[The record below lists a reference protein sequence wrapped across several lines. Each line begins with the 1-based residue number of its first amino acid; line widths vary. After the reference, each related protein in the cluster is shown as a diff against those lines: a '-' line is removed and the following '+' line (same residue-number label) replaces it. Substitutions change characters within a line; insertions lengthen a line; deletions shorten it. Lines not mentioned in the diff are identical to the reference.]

1 MVLVCYK
8 TLMVWVSNKKWYN
21 IGMSNFF
28 TTADPLDDI
37 IRETMNERK
46 VTKTEHILTG
56 WTNIVIE
63 VTTDKGSY
71 FFRFPRNPFWSR
83 MIVKDAA
90 VCNFVDGKTS
100 YYTPQMKL
108 FYDAKGRPFSV
119 HEKIEGY
126 TLGDRIYHLSHTAI
140 TGVAYDAAKFIKEL
154 SGIDL
159 RGAPKEVKFPLS
171 EFLHE
176 LDYEHYDK
184 HIDADHKYIKKTEG
198 DSLVHGDLNL
208 GNILLDENDKMI
220 GVIDFCFAG
229 TGNPNMDVARM
240 VSRPAPEEFEKAFL
254 EQFDEKDTK
263 EISRMRKAWQ
273 HIDNGYAEHIR
284 KCFPEINLNQL

>member
-1 MVLVCYK
+1 MDR
-8 TLMVWVSNKKWYN
+8 
-21 IGMSNFF
+21 FF
-28 TTADPLDDI
+28 TTSDPLDEI
-37 IRETMNERK
+37 IAKALPEQK
-46 VTKTEHILTG
+46 ILKTEHILTG

-63 VTTDKGSY
+63 VTTEARAY
-71 FFRFPRNPFWSR
+71 FFRFPRNPFWSK
-83 MIVKDAA
+83 MIIKDAA
-90 VCNFVDGKTS
+90 VCNFVEGKTS

-108 FYDAKGRPFSV
+108 YYDEKKRPFSV

-126 TLGDRIYHLSHTAI
+126 TLGDRIYNLSHTAL

-159 RGAPKEVKFPLS
+159 RNAPEKVKYPLS
-171 EFLHE
+171 KFLHE

-184 HIDADHKYIKKTEG
+184 HIDKDHDFIRKTES
-198 DSLVHGDLNL
+198 DNLVHGDLNL

-240 VSRPAPEEFEKAFL
+240 ISRPTPEEFRKEFL
-254 EQFDEKDTK
+254 SHFKNIDEIK
-263 EISRMRKAWQ
+263 RMQKAWKN
-273 HIDNGYAEHIR
+273 IDAGYAGHIR
-284 KCFPEINLNQL
+284 AKFPEINLNQL

>member
-1 MVLVCYK
+1 MGK
-8 TLMVWVSNKKWYN
+8 
-21 IGMSNFF
+21 FF
-28 TTADPLDDI
+28 TTSDPLDKI
-37 IRETMNERK
+37 IAETMPEKRIE
-46 VTKTEHILTG
+46 KTEHILTG

-63 VTTDKGSY
+63 VTTDKGAY

-83 MIVKDAA
+83 MIVKDAK
-90 VCNFVDGKTS
+90 VCNFVEGKTS

-108 FYDAKGRPFSV
+108 CYDADGRPFSV
-119 HEKIEGY
+119 HKKIEGY

-140 TGVAYDAAKFIKEL
+140 AGVAYDTAKFIKEL

-184 HIDADHKYIKKTEG
+184 HLDADHKYIKATEG
-198 DSLVHGDLNL
+198 SSLVHGDLNL
-208 GNILLDENDKMI
+208 GNILLDENDRVI

-240 VSRPAPEEFEKAFL
+240 VSRPAPEEFEKEFL
-254 EQFDEKDTK
+254 AYFENAD
-263 EISRMRKAWQ
+263 EISRMKTAWK

-284 KCFPEINLNQL
+284 AKFPEINLNQL

>member
-1 MVLVCYK
+1 MREY
-8 TLMVWVSNKKWYN
+8 
-21 IGMSNFF
+21 F
-28 TTADPLDDI
+28 TVDDPLDEI
-37 IRETMNERK
+37 IANTFPDKKIE
-46 VTKTEHILTG
+46 KTEHILTG

-63 VTTDKGSY
+63 VKTDAGSY

-108 FYDAKGRPFSV
+108 CYDAQGRPFSV
-119 HEKIEGY
+119 HKKIEGY
-126 TLGDRIYHLSHTAI
+126 TLGDRIYHLSHTAL
-140 TGVAYDAAKFIKEL
+140 TGVAYDVAKFIKEL

-159 RGAPKEVKFPLS
+159 RGAPQEVKYPLS

-198 DSLVHGDLNL
+198 SSLVHGDLNL
-208 GNILLDENDKMI
+208 GNILLNKDDKVI
-220 GVIDFCFAG
+220 GVIDFAFAG

-240 VSRPAPEEFEKAFL
+240 VSRPAPEDFEKEFL
-254 EQFDEKDTK
+254 GYFENTG
-263 EISRMRKAWQ
+263 EIERMKKAWK

-284 KCFPEINLNQL
+284 AHFPEINLNQL

>member
-1 MVLVCYK
+1 MV
-8 TLMVWVSNKKWYN
+8 S
-21 IGMSNFF
+21 FF
-28 TTADPLDDI
+28 TTKDPLDKI
-37 IRETMNERK
+37 IAETFPEK
-46 VTKTEHILTG
+46 KIVQTEHILTG

-63 VTTDKGSY
+63 VTTNEGSY
-71 FFRFPRNPFWSR
+71 FFRFPRNPFWSK

-108 FYDAKGRPFSV
+108 CFDAKKRPFSV
-119 HEKIEGY
+119 HKKIEGY
-126 TLGDRIYHLSHTAI
+126 TLGDRIYHLSHTALM
-140 TGVAYDAAKFIKEL
+140 GVAYDTAKFIKEL

-159 RGAPKEVKFPLS
+159 RGAPKEVKYPLS

-176 LDYEHYDK
+176 LDYEHYAK

-198 DSLVHGDLNL
+198 TSLVHGDLNL
-208 GNILLDENDKMI
+208 GNILLDKNDKVI

-240 VSRPAPEEFEKAFL
+240 VSRPAPKEFEEEFLGYFENK
-254 EQFDEKDTK
+254 DEIK
-263 EISRMRKAWQ
+263 RMRKAWR

-284 KCFPEINLNQL
+284 AKFPEINLNQL

>member
-1 MVLVCYK
+1 MDKFFTPNDALDEIIAK
-8 TLMVWVSNKKWYN
+8 TLPDKK
-21 IGMSNFF
+21 IV
-28 TTADPLDDI
+28 
-37 IRETMNERK
+37 K
-46 VTKTEHILTG
+46 TKHILTG

-63 VTTDKGSY
+63 VTTDAGAY

-108 FYDAKGRPFSV
+108 CYDAKGRPFSV

-126 TLGDRIYHLSHTAI
+126 TLGDRIYHLSHTAL
-140 TGVAYDAAKFIKEL
+140 TGVAYDVAKFIKEL

-159 RGAPKEVKFPLS
+159 RGAPEEVRYPLS
-171 EFLHE
+171 DFLHE
-176 LDYEHYDK
+176 LDYEHYSD
-184 HIDADHKYIKKTEG
+184 HIDADHDFIKKTESG
-198 DSLVHGDLNL
+198 KLVHGDLNL
-208 GNILLDENDKMI
+208 GNILLDEDDHMI

-240 VSRPAPEEFEKAFL
+240 VSRPAPKEFERAFL
-254 EQFDEKDTK
+254 DYFDDKDEIVRMK
-263 EISRMRKAWQ
+263 EAW
-273 HIDNGYAEHIR
+273 HNIDNGYAEHIR

>member
-1 MVLVCYK
+1 M
-8 TLMVWVSNKKWYN
+8 KKY
-21 IGMSNFF
+21 F
-28 TTADPLDDI
+28 TTDDPLDEI
-37 IRETMNERK
+37 IVETLPEKK
-46 VTKTEHILTG
+46 VLQTEHILTG

-63 VTTDKGSY
+63 VTTNKGSY

-108 FYDAKGRPFSV
+108 HYDASGRPFSV

-140 TGVAYDAAKFIKEL
+140 AGVAYDAAKFIKEL

-159 RGAPKEVKFPLS
+159 RGAPKEVKYPLS
-171 EFLHE
+171 QFLHE

-184 HIDADHKYIKKTEG
+184 HIDADHKYIKETDG
-198 DSLVHGDLNL
+198 SSLVHGDLNL
-208 GNILLDENDKMI
+208 GNILLDKNDKMV
-220 GVIDFCFAG
+220 GVIDFAFSG

-240 VSRPAPEEFEKAFL
+240 VSRPAPEEFTDEFL
-254 EQFDEKDTK
+254 KQFEEADST
-263 EISRMRKAWQ
+263 EITRMREAWQ
-273 HIDNGYAEHIR
+273 HIDNGYAEHI
-284 KCFPEINLNQL
+284 KAKFPEINLNQL

>member
-1 MVLVCYK
+1 M
-8 TLMVWVSNKKWYN
+8 KK
-21 IGMSNFF
+21 FF
-28 TTADPLDDI
+28 TTEDALDKI
-37 IRETMNERK
+37 IAETLDGRK
-46 VTKTEHILTG
+46 VLETKHILTG

-63 VTTDKGSY
+63 VSTDAGAY

-90 VCNFVDGKTS
+90 VCKFVDGKTS
-100 YYTPQMKL
+100 YYTPQMQL
-108 FYDAKGRPFSV
+108 HYDANGRPFSV

-154 SGIDL
+154 SGVDL
-159 RGAPKEVKFPLS
+159 RGAPEEVKYPLS

-176 LDYEHYDK
+176 LDYAHYTE
-184 HIDADHKYIKKTEG
+184 HIDADHKYIRETEG
-198 DSLVHGDLNL
+198 SCLVHGDLNL
-208 GNILLDENDKMI
+208 GNILLDEDDRMI
-220 GVIDFCFAG
+220 GVIDFAFSG
-229 TGNPNMDVARM
+229 MGNPNMDVARM
-240 VSRPAPEEFEKAFL
+240 VSRPAPCEFEDAFL
-254 EQFDEKDTK
+254 AYFEDKD
-263 EISRMRKAWQ
+263 EISRMKDAWQ

>member
-1 MVLVCYK
+1 
-8 TLMVWVSNKKWYN
+8 
-21 IGMSNFF
+21 MSNFF
-28 TTADPLDDI
+28 TTADPLDKI
-37 IRETMNERK
+37 IAETLPEK
-46 VTKTEHILTG
+46 QILSTKHILTG

-63 VTTDKGSY
+63 VTTDAGAY

-100 YYTPQMKL
+100 FYTPQMRL
-108 FYDAKGRPFSV
+108 CYDAAGRPFSV

-159 RGAPKEVKFPLS
+159 RGAPKEVKYPLAQ
-171 EFLHE
+171 FLYE
-176 LDYEHYDK
+176 LDHEHYEK
-184 HIDADHKYIKKTEG
+184 HIDEDHAYIKTM
-198 DSLVHGDLNL
+198 DSGKLVHGDLNL
-208 GNILLDENDKMI
+208 GNILLDENDRMI

-229 TGNPNMDVARM
+229 TGNPQMDTARIL
-240 VSRPAPEEFEKAFL
+240 SRPVPEEFESAFL
-254 EQFDEKDTK
+254 GQFEDTSEVPK
-263 EISRMRKAWQ
+263 MRDAWRK
-273 HIDNGYAEHIR
+273 IDAGYAEHIR

>member
-1 MVLVCYK
+1 MN
-8 TLMVWVSNKKWYN
+8 T
-21 IGMSNFF
+21 FF
-28 TTADPLDDI
+28 TTSDPLDEI
-37 IRETMNERK
+37 IAKTLTDKKVLETK
-46 VTKTEHILTG
+46 HILTG

-63 VTTDKGSY
+63 VTTDAGAY

-100 YYTPQMKL
+100 FYTPQMKL
-108 FYDAKGRPFSV
+108 YYDDSGRPFSV
-119 HEKIEGY
+119 HQKIEGY

-176 LDYEHYDK
+176 LDYEHYEK
-184 HIDADHKYIKKTEG
+184 HIDADHEYIRETEG
-198 DSLVHGDLNL
+198 NSLVHGDLNL
-208 GNILLDENDKMI
+208 GNILLNEDNKMI

-240 VSRPAPEEFEKAFL
+240 ISRPAPEEFQEKFL
-254 EQFDEKDTK
+254 RQFDKSDTN
-263 EISRMRKAWQ
+263 EISRMKEAWQ

-284 KCFPEINLNQL
+284 THFPEINLNQL